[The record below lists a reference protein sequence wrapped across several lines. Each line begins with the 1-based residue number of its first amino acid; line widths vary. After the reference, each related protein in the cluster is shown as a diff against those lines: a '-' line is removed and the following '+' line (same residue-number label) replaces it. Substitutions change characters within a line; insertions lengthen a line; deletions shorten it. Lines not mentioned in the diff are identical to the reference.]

1 MKEDVQKAWIED
13 LKSGKFTQGHSFLR
27 VWDPEEEI
35 WKYCCLGI
43 LCERSALGTWVERT
57 ADSGDRI
64 SDYLGSS
71 QYLPKEVAEWAGL
84 NPTED
89 DSTIQLRLAEL
100 NDEETPFAE
109 IADRLPEELA
119 KFAEREGTD
128 S

>member
-1 MKEDVQKAWIED
+1 MKEDVQKAWVED
-13 LKSGKFTQGHSFLR
+13 LKSGKFTQGYGYLR
-27 VWDPEEEI
+27 SWDPDDEI

-84 NPTED
+84 DPT

-109 IADRLPEELA
+109 IADRLPEMLA
-119 KFAEREGTD
+119 EDAEKGDTA